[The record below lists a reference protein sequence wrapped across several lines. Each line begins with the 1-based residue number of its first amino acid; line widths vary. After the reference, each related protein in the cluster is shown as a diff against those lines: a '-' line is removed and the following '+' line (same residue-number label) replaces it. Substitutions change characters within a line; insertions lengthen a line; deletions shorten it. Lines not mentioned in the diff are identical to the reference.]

1 MIAGGGMAVLALAPT
16 VAVQDPVTMP
26 PGLADAVREAVLEEP
41 YRVSPGK
48 DGSWQAANPAQGM
61 SASFSPS
68 GLEVSGVDEEGEPWM
83 LGRRLEGW
91 GRGSRLTR
99 AAEGSCEASGRRMEI
114 RREGLTEWYVN
125 DRRGVEQGFTVPSA
139 PGSETDRDAPLR
151 LILDVDGASRT
162 EILPGGRNARFLA
175 LGAGPNVSY
184 SGLRAWDAQDRELE
198 TRFALE
204 GERLS
209 ILVDDAG
216 ASYPLTVDPWI
227 WIEYDKLLALDGTHL
242 DRTDRNFK
250 LLPRGPLV
258 PLSFDLSRS
267 LALLVLL
274 ILLSLP
280 SSHRFSP

>member
-1 MIAGGGMAVLALAPT
+1 MVGSNEPTSIERPASLLLASWHEETVTGNGQNESLAL
-16 VAVQDPVTMP
+16 VPV
-26 PGLADAVREAVLEEP
+26 ADAPGAWEAP
-41 YRVSPGK
+41 
-48 DGSWQAANPAQGM
+48 NPA
-61 SASFSPS
+61 
-68 GLEVSGVDEEGEPWM
+68 LGVDARLSAAGITLSKSGSAGEAWN
-83 LGRRLEGW
+83 LSLRLEGW
-91 GRGSRLTR
+91 GRGDTVHGLETGICTVHGARL
-99 AAEGSCEASGRRMEI
+99 EI
-114 RREGLTEWYVN
+114 ERGALTEWYVN